1 MSILKMVAEILPEI
15 DENELP
21 DYDNDSGFLK
31 WLNKIPEE
39 KWLEEKKELIKRNYN
54 GVWLEAS
61 PED

>member
-31 WLNKIPEE
+31 RLNKNPEG
-39 KWLEEKKELIKRNYN
+39 KWLAEKKELIKRNYN
-54 GVWLEAS
+54 GAWLEAS
-61 PED
+61 SED

>member
-21 DYDNDSGFLK
+21 DYNNDSGFLK
-31 WLNKIPEE
+31 WLNKNQEE

-54 GVWLEAS
+54 GAWLEAS

>member
-1 MSILKMVAEILPEI
+1 MSILKMVTEILPEI

-21 DYDNDSGFLK
+21 DYDNVSGFLK
-31 WLNKIPEE
+31 WLNKNPEE

-54 GVWLEAS
+54 GAWLEAR